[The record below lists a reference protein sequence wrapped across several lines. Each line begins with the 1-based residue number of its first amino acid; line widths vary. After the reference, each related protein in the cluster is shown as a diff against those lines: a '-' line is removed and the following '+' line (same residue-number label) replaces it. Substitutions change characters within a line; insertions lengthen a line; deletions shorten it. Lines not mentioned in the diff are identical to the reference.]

1 MSTTVQ
7 SSQQADSPAKEAH
20 VDAIGTALLAL
31 ERLFRAG
38 AARAE
43 AEGKTPAE
51 ACRGDLELLE
61 MWLPELYDRF
71 TTPARMLEDLA
82 AEHDLEIRTTAS
94 PGLTGVCVLAEE
106 SVVVVPASL
115 APTAALTQLRAQL
128 AERGQA

>member
-7 SSQQADSPAKEAH
+7 SSQQAGSPAREAH
-20 VDAIGTALLAL
+20 VDAIGNALLAL

-61 MWLPELYDRF
+61 MWLPELYERF
-71 TTPARMLEDLA
+71 TAPGRRLEDLA
-82 AEHDLEIRTTAS
+82 ADHGLELRTTGARDF
-94 PGLTGVCVLAEE
+94 TQVCVLAEE
-106 SVVVVPASL
+106 AVAVVPAGLDPATAL
-115 APTAALTQLRAQL
+115 AQLRAEL
-128 AERGQA
+128 AVRGQA